1 MGIFDSLPYLN
12 YVKAQN
18 FKRQLIIT
26 NVFILWM
33 KTVSAQKLQ
42 VIGRQQ
48 NSGVLT
54 SNWVLFSLWLSEDVF
69 LKS

>member
-18 FKRQLIIT
+18 FKRRLIIT